1 MPTLG
6 RKKNRT
12 EVYGH
17 ACKWDIQYPQMAVLI
32 KRIMENHHYPLNS
45 GSPTYFS
52 QIHMQW
58 SQRFFGILYR
68 FLDDFHRPSAQIRF
82 VSAGQHL
89 RSGTTSPDIWFCDAK
104 KMGSGQ

>member
-1 MPTLG
+1 
-6 RKKNRT
+6 
-12 EVYGH
+12 
-17 ACKWDIQYPQMAVLI
+17 
-32 KRIMENHHYPLNS
+32 
-45 GSPTYFS
+45 
-52 QIHMQW
+52 MQW

-104 KMGSGQ
+104 KWVVDSDNFVDMGFNGKYIVMKTHDFLYY